1 MLYFIRYCHYLITG
15 VAGGVQLLH
24 LVGFECDTP
33 RAQERDGTIEELVFA
48 FVRPDAMEDTGE
60 CIGLVAGCCG
70 LSQYPVLIDA

>member
-33 RAQERDGTIEELVFA
+33 RAQERDGTIEKK
-48 FVRPDAMEDTGE
+48 FVPFKDPMQWRPRVPDLGSWPSVVVSASFPS
-60 CIGLVAGCCG
+60 L
-70 LSQYPVLIDA
+70 